1 MMQTVTRRNSKDSV
15 FVRLFQDKKNV
26 LKLYKDLHPEATG
39 ITEDDIQIE
48 TLQSMMVNGLYND
61 LGFLVRDQYILLVEA
76 QSAWNPNMP
85 IRMLI
90 YLAETYKKYLQ
101 DTRQS
106 PHRSWRVHLPRPEL
120 YVVYSGS
127 QKVPDMIS
135 LRNDFFDG
143 NSDADLKIRILY
155 AADQTI
161 YGQYVRFCQIFDE
174 NRHQYGNRLQCA
186 KFTVEQALEE
196 GCLSEF
202 LLKHRSEVITMMEQL
217 FDEEAARAAFL
228 EDEKQHQ
235 FKEGE
240 AKGRAEGILK
250 IAINMLQAGIFTK
263 ESIVIAT
270 GLPMETI
277 NELAA
282 QGV

>member
-101 DTRQS
+101 
-106 PHRSWRVHLPRPEL
+106 
-120 YVVYSGS
+120 
-127 QKVPDMIS
+127 
-135 LRNDFFDG
+135 
-143 NSDADLKIRILY
+143 
-155 AADQTI
+155 
-161 YGQYVRFCQIFDE
+161 RF
-174 NRHQYGNRLQCA
+174 
-186 KFTVEQALEE
+186 
-196 GCLSEF
+196 
-202 LLKHRSEVITMMEQL
+202 
-217 FDEEAARAAFL
+217 
-228 EDEKQHQ
+228 
-235 FKEGE
+235 
-240 AKGRAEGILK
+240 
-250 IAINMLQAGIFTK
+250 
-263 ESIVIAT
+263 
-270 GLPMETI
+270 P
-277 NELAA
+277 
-282 QGV
+282 